1 MNLIDLVV
9 VGAGPCGLAVGA
21 AARTSGL
28 DAVLLDR
35 GCVTNSL
42 IDYPHYMTFFST
54 AEKLE
59 IDEVPFIVPGGKP
72 TRRDALVYYRR
83 VAQHFELD
91 VRQFED
97 VLSVEGREGDFTV
110 RTRRKDGTESA
121 YRARAVV
128 IATGGFHE
136 PNFLGVPGED
146 LDKVHHYYVEPEPYF
161 DQDVMVVGGGNSA
174 VESAL
179 ELFRAHARVTLVHFL
194 NEFDRGVKPWIVPDI
209 TNRVGKGEIPVR
221 WRTRVAEIRPQTV
234 VLRNEVT
241 GNLEEIT
248 NDWVF
253 AMTGWRAD
261 PHTSREP
268 GCRDRLRDRNPVPRP
283 RDDGD
288 ERRRRLH
295 RGRAGGGQQRQQDL
309 HREREAPRPPDRG
322 APIGLGGD
330 SRRLVSG

>member
-261 PHTSREP
+261 PTLLESLGVEIDYETGIPCH
-268 GCRDRLRDRNPVPRP
+268 DRATMETNVGSVYIAGVLAAGNNANKIFIENGKHHGHQIVAH
-283 RDDGD
+283 
-288 ERRRRLH
+288 RL
-295 RGRAGGGQQRQQDL
+295 GSAGTV
-309 HREREAPRPPDRG
+309 G
-322 APIGLGGD
+322 A
-330 SRRLVSG
+330 